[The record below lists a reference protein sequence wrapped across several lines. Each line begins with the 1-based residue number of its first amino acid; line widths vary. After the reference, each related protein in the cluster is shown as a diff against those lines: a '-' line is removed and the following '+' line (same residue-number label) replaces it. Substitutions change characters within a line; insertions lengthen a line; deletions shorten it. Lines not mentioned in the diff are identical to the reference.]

1 MTTKEIAQ
9 SRFFILGEN
18 VFQPF
23 KKRSSDSK
31 SEYNKNLEKS
41 LILTLTSLIALIY
54 LSPRLSVQIE
64 EQNPPNII
72 LTVENVPLT
81 RQVRISPPP
90 PKPTVPVPSEDEII
104 PEDVTIEE
112 TTLKYTNLFDET
124 LPGLRGFSGVNIVP
138 PRPIAWVFPE
148 YPEEDK
154 KKGVK
159 GLVKLS
165 IQIDE
170 HGRVVEAVVIKN
182 TTGSENCARAAIEA
196 AYGSRFFPAMEG
208 NKPVKYW
215 ITQPYRFDLSD

>member
-1 MTTKEIAQ
+1 
-9 SRFFILGEN
+9 

-23 KKRSSDSK
+23 KKSSSDFK
-31 SEYNKNLEKS
+31 SEYKKNLEKS
-41 LILTLTSLIALIY
+41 LILTLASFIALIY
-54 LSPRLSVQIE
+54 LSPRLRVQIE
-64 EQNPPNII
+64 KPNPPNI
-72 LTVENVPLT
+72 LMTVENVPLT
-81 RQVRISPPP
+81 RQVRLSPPP
-90 PKPTVPVPSEDEII
+90 PKPTIPVPSEDESI

-112 TTLKYTNLFDET
+112 TTLKYSNLFDET
-124 LPGLRGFSGVNIVP
+124 PYGLPGFSGINIVP

-170 HGRVVEAVVIKN
+170 HGNVVEVIVIEN
-182 TTGSENCARAAIEA
+182 TTGSENCAKAAIEA
-196 AYGSRFFPAMEG
+196 AYGSRFFPAREG

-215 ITQPYRFDLSD
+215 ITQPYRFDLSN